1 MSIVACLKWVSH
13 PGEPDDERF
22 AGMSAADQS
31 ALEFALRQGEATGL
45 PVIAVTVGPAGAE
58 RVLRDAL
65 ACGATRGLRIDATTT
80 IDGADIAAAIA
91 HHTAGAQWVWC
102 GDYSL
107 DRGAGSVPAFVA
119 AHLDAEQALGVIN
132 VELERDHVVAT
143 RRLDGGRREV
153 LEVRAPAV
161 VSVEG
166 ATARLRRAA
175 LPALRAARD
184 ATIDVT
190 VPATPMHSSE
200 WPVRPY
206 RPRARALA
214 APAGAAPLDRLR
226 VLTDAA
232 AASAA
237 RGETVTLSPADAA
250 ARIVRALRDWGYLEA
265 SP

>member
-1 MSIVACLKWVSH
+1 MAAKLTIGFLGAGRMATALAQGFVKTGIAKPAQISACDVVPAASKA
-13 PGEPDDERF
+13 F
-22 AGMSAADQS
+22 AA
-31 ALEFALRQGEATGL
+31 ATGGTPERRRL
-45 PVIAVTVGPAGAE
+45 GASGVGTVVA
-58 RVLRDAL
+58 
-65 ACGATRGLRIDATTT
+65 I
-80 IDGADIAAAIA
+80 GADVAAAIA
-91 HHTAGAQWVWC
+91 HHVAGAQWVWC

-184 ATIDVT
+184 AAIDVT
-190 VPATPMHSSE
+190 PPATPMHRSE

-214 APAGAAPLDRLR
+214 APAGASPLDRLR

-237 RGETVTLSPADAA
+237 RGETVALSPADAA

-265 SP
+265 SL